1 MGERV
6 TCPRCGRTG
15 VSVTTT
21 GKLRA
26 HRKPNGLTQGDECS
40 ASGAAAKRAVHFRHA
55 VRERWS
61 ACGYNGHD
69 NTVIIT
75 HSLAEVTCKF
85 CLGTANQRK
94 PPRPTVQVMD
104 GETGEDG
111 VGPCVEPESG
121 KPGTPGHAYC
131 VSRDGHHGR
140 HGNGRYAWHNWADS
154 VETCPAPTPRA
165 P

>member
-104 GETGEDG
+104 GETGEDECLPFDDLYPVRKSALDTTPCHYDWYDAMRG
-111 VGPCVEPESG
+111 GPCS
-121 KPGTPGHAYC
+121 
-131 VSRDGHHGR
+131 
-140 HGNGRYAWHNWADS
+140 
-154 VETCPAPTPRA
+154 CPAPTTRVP
-165 P
+165 